1 MRSRRWWRRQ
11 NDGPGR
17 VGRRGAAARGGAGAA
32 AAGIRLGKLTTRAGG
47 PGREKAAARPTYLGA
62 MTDSAPLLDTPEH
75 ANPLLAD
82 LAWRGLLYQ
91 TTEGLAEHL
100 ASGPARIYCGF
111 DPTAPSLHVG
121 NLLPIM
127 GLVRLQQAGHRPVAL
142 VGGGTGMIG
151 DPSGKAA
158 ERQLNAAE
166 TVAANAAAV
175 RSQLERFL
183 EFDGPAAAAVVDNAD
198 WLAGL
203 DVIGFLR
210 DVGKHFSVNVMLA
223 KESVRSRMETGI
235 SFTEFAYMLLQAY
248 DFVEL
253 RRRHGVTVQVGGS
266 DQWGNITAGTDLVRR
281 MDGAHAHGL
290 TFPLLTTSAGQKF
303 GKTEAGAVWLDAERT
318 SPYQFFQFWMH
329 AADADVGRLL
339 RFYTLMEPAEIEELD
354 RATAEQPQRR
364 EAQHALAYDVTGR
377 VHGAEAA
384 RVAQELSGLLFA
396 KADPHT
402 LSPTAVGALS
412 KEMPVAE
419 VARPEGGLE
428 ALDVAELFVTAGL
441 APSKGAARRLLE
453 QGGLTVSG
461 RRLSSAER
469 EVRDADLLAGRYLLL
484 RKGAREYGL
493 VRITG

>member
-1 MRSRRWWRRQ
+1 M
-11 NDGPGR
+11 NDTAPQ
-17 VGRRGAAARGGAGAA
+17 AALPATPDAA
-32 AAGIRLGKLTTRAGG
+32 PEVPMIAPDSTS
-47 PGREKAAARPTYLGA
+47 PTG
-62 MTDSAPLLDTPEH
+62 DPLLD
-75 ANPLLAD
+75 D

-91 TTEGLAEHL
+91 TTEGLAAHL
-100 ASGPARIYCGF
+100 AAGPARAYCGF
-111 DPTAPSLHVG
+111 DPTAASLHVG

-127 GLVRLQQAGHRPVAL
+127 GLVRLQQYGHRPVAL

-158 ERQLNAAE
+158 ERQLNSRAVVE
-166 TVAANAAAV
+166 ANAAAV

-183 EFDGPAAAAVVDNAD
+183 DFEGDAAAAVVDNAA
-198 WLAGL
+198 WLGGATL
-203 DVIGFLR
+203 IDFLR

-223 KESVRSRMETGI
+223 KESVRARLETGI
-235 SFTEFAYMLLQAY
+235 SFTEFSYMLLQAY

-266 DQWGNITAGTDLVRR
+266 DQWGNITAGTDLIRR
-281 MDGAHAHGL
+281 MDGAPAHGL
-290 TFPLLTTSAGQKF
+290 TFPLLTTSAGHKF

-318 SPYQFFQFWMH
+318 SPYQLFQFWMH

-339 RFYTLMEPAEIEELD
+339 RFYTLLERAELEALD
-354 RATAEQPQRR
+354 RATAEHPERR

-384 RVAQELSGLLFA
+384 RVAQELSTLLFA
-396 KADPHT
+396 KGDPHE

-412 KEMPVAE
+412 KEMPVTE
-419 VARPEGGLE
+419 VARPDGGLGT
-428 ALDVAELFVTAGL
+428 LDVADLFVAAGL

-461 RRLSSAER
+461 RRLSAGER
-469 EVRDADLLAGRYLLL
+469 EVRDGDLLAGRYLLL

-493 VRITG
+493 VRVAG

>member
-1 MRSRRWWRRQ
+1 
-11 NDGPGR
+11 
-17 VGRRGAAARGGAGAA
+17 
-32 AAGIRLGKLTTRAGG
+32 
-47 PGREKAAARPTYLGA
+47 
-62 MTDSAPLLDTPEH
+62 MTDSAPPSPTPDVSDPLLD
-75 ANPLLAD
+75 D
-82 LAWRGLLYQ
+82 LAWRGLRYQ
-91 TTEGLAEHL
+91 TTEGLAAHL
-100 ASGPARIYCGF
+100 AAGPARVYCGF

-127 GLVRLQQAGHRPVAL
+127 QLVRLQQHGHRPVAL

-151 DPSGKAA
+151 DPSGKSA
-158 ERQLNAAE
+158 ERQLSAAE
-166 TVAANAAAV
+166 TVAANAAGV
-175 RSQLERFL
+175 RRQLEQFL
-183 EFDGPAAAAVVDNAD
+183 EFDGPAAAAVVDNAE

-235 SFTEFAYMLLQAY
+235 SFTEFSYMLLQAY

-253 RRRHGVTVQVGGS
+253 RRRHGVTVQAGGS
-266 DQWGNITAGTDLVRR
+266 DQWGNITAGTDLIRR
-281 MDGAHAHGL
+281 MDGAHAHGM
-290 TFPLLTTSAGQKF
+290 TFPLLTTAAGQKF
-303 GKTEAGAVWLDAERT
+303 GKTEAGAVWLDPERT
-318 SPYQFFQFWMH
+318 SAYQFFQFWIN

-339 RFYTLMEPAEIEELD
+339 RFYTLMERAELEELD
-354 RATAEQPQRR
+354 RATAEHPQRR

-377 VHGAEAA
+377 VHGAEGA

-396 KADPHT
+396 KGDPHG

-419 VARPEGGLE
+419 VVRPEAGLGG
-428 ALDVAELFVTAGL
+428 LDVAELFVTAGL

-461 RRLSSAER
+461 RRLSAGER
-469 EVRDADLLAGRYLLL
+469 DVRDGDLLAGRYLLL
-484 RKGAREYGL
+484 RKGARDYGL
-493 VRITG
+493 VRVVGG

>member
-1 MRSRRWWRRQ
+1 
-11 NDGPGR
+11 
-17 VGRRGAAARGGAGAA
+17 
-32 AAGIRLGKLTTRAGG
+32 
-47 PGREKAAARPTYLGA
+47 
-62 MTDSAPLLDTPEH
+62 MTDHAAHPHTPEH
-75 ANPLLAD
+75 ADPLLDD
-82 LAWRGLLYQ
+82 LAWRGLLHQ

-100 ASGPARIYCGF
+100 AAGPVRAYCGF

-151 DPSGKAA
+151 DPSGKTA

-166 TVAANAAAV
+166 TVAANAASV
-175 RSQLERFL
+175 RAQLERLL
-183 EFDGPAAAAVVDNAD
+183 EFDGPAAAAMVDNAE
-198 WLAGL
+198 WLGGL

-235 SFTEFAYMLLQAY
+235 SFTEFTYMLLQSY

-266 DQWGNITAGTDLVRR
+266 DQWGNITAGTDLIRR

-290 TFPLLTTSAGQKF
+290 TFPLLTTSSGQKF
-303 GKTEAGAVWLDAERT
+303 GKTEAGAVWLDPERT

-339 RFYTLMEPAEIEELD
+339 RFYTLMERDEIEALD
-354 RATAEQPQRR
+354 RATAEHPQRR

-377 VHGAEAA
+377 VHGAEGA
-384 RVAQELSGLLFA
+384 RVAQELSGLLFS
-396 KADPHT
+396 KGDPHG

-419 VARPEGGLE
+419 VARPADGLGGV
-428 ALDVAELFVTAGL
+428 DVAELFVAAGL

-461 RRLSSAER
+461 RRLSAGER
-469 EVRDADLLAGRYLLL
+469 ELRDGDLLAGRYLLL
-484 RKGAREYGL
+484 RKGARDYGL
-493 VRITG
+493 VRVVG